1 MNRKILHYI
10 LVVLFLSCN
19 FNGFSQGKVT
29 RPTQQQSHTS
39 KPQKSRPNVTI
50 SEPDGYI
57 NGHGYVDL
65 GLPSGTKWATCN
77 VGASSPDKSG
87 GYFSWGEIETKNE
100 YSDNT
105 CTTVNKEISDFSG
118 NPYYDV
124 ATAKWGDNWCMPTSD
139 KTEELA
145 KLCKWTWIKY
155 NSSTGYKITGPNGKS
170 IFLPARGWKDGSEIK
185 FSGPHGIIWTS
196 SPADDVTYGSY
207 ALNFYKGQDD
217 NIENHHYLYRSNGA
231 NVRPI
236 MR

>member
-1 MNRKILHYI
+1 MKFSIIPLIVLLLNILCA
-10 LVVLFLSCN
+10 SN
-19 FNGFSQGKVT
+19 ASAQGKIT
-29 RPTQQQSHTS
+29 RPTNQQSQTS
-39 KPQKSRPNVTI
+39 NHKTSRNVTI

-87 GYFSWGEIETKNE
+87 EYFSWGEIETKTE
-100 YSDNT
+100 YSDNA

-124 ATAKWGDNWCMPTSD
+124 ASTKWGNNWCIPTVD
-139 KTEELA
+139 ETEELA

-155 NSSTGYKITGPNGKS
+155 NLSTGYKITGPNGKS
-170 IFLPARGWKDGSEIK
+170 IFLPAKGWKDGAKIM
-185 FSGPHGIIWTS
+185 FSGSHGIIWTS
-196 SPADDVTYGSY
+196 SPSDVTYGSY

-217 NIENHHYLYRSNGA
+217 NIENRHYLYRRKGA

-236 MR
+236 IR